1 MARNLSKPEPDPQ
14 PGQVNALAKA
24 ILDAVSAIPPTAEPP
39 SDTPNERVRAIRTV
53 AALKAA
59 AVSGTLALP
68 PGPYGIATLVPDLLA
83 VWRIQAQMVV
93 DIAAA
98 YGKSAAL
105 GQEQMLYC
113 LFRHSAAQA
122 VRDLVMRVGGRVLVQ
137 QGSLRI
143 TQKVV
148 QKIGI
153 QVTQRSLSRGI
164 ARWLPVVGAAGVG
177 AYAYYDTVKVGET
190 ALELFASEV
199 IVSTPPPEPV
209 S

>member
-113 LFRHSAAQA
+113 LFRHAAAQV
-122 VRDLVMRVGGRVLVQ
+122 VRDLITRVGGRIVFQQATLRALQNVAARLGVKVSQRVVANSVARWMPVL
-137 QGSLRI
+137 GSLG
-143 TQKVV
+143 V
-148 QKIGI
+148 
-153 QVTQRSLSRGI
+153 
-164 ARWLPVVGAAGVG
+164 AG
-177 AYAYYDTVKVGET
+177 YAYYDTAQVGGT
-190 ALELFASEV
+190 AIDLFEDRV
-199 IVSTPPPEPV
+199 N
-209 S
+209 

>member
-113 LFRHSAAQA
+113 LFRHAAAQV
-122 VRDLVMRVGGRVLVQ
+122 VRDLITRVGGRIVFQQATLRALQNVAARLGVKVSQRVMANSVARWMPVL
-137 QGSLRI
+137 GSLG
-143 TQKVV
+143 V
-148 QKIGI
+148 
-153 QVTQRSLSRGI
+153 
-164 ARWLPVVGAAGVG
+164 AG
-177 AYAYYDTVKVGET
+177 YAYYDTAQVGGT
-190 ALELFASEV
+190 AIDLFEDRV
-199 IVSTPPPEPV
+199 N
-209 S
+209 